1 MATPERGT
9 KRQCLNC
16 STKFYDLNRD
26 PILCPSCGKEFVA
39 QVASTTSA
47 PAAKKAEKPK
57 TDVVETDVAAE
68 EAGAEVISI
77 NDVESDDDD
86 DDDADESIPD
96 VDDVEVDDELS
107 GDQQDV
113 FLEEDDDE
121 DAVIGVAVPTD
132 DDET

>member
-1 MATPERGT
+1 MASPERGT

-26 PILCPSCGKEFVA
+26 PILCPSCGKEFVI
-39 QVASTTSA
+39 QVAGA
-47 PAAKKAEKPK
+47 PAAVAEKPAEEAK
-57 TDVVETDVAAE
+57 TDIVEKDVAAE
-68 EAGAEVISI
+68 EAGAEVVSL
-77 NDVESDDDD
+77 NDVEDDDD
-86 DDDADESIPD
+86 DDTDENIPD

-121 DAVIGVAVPTD
+121 GDVIGVAVPTD
-132 DDET
+132 DDDT